1 MQKSNYEIMRD
12 QMQEQFLQ
20 YDQSSMIRKFNL
32 HADETY
38 LYIRFWGRNYRIV
51 RNTGV
56 VEWLSDGIIIPGNY
70 NESMSIYDVLCCS
83 KPDCH
88 LAGNFMPSSS
98 LKGIVHTGFKVGGG
112 SMFRKAADDFDA
124 VSPEQLASACEA
136 LGGKP
141 EGRGDVAYRL
151 QMFDFLPVLFSFWKS
166 DEDFPSEINLLFDE
180 NILSYMH
187 YETIWFAAGHLIARL
202 REELTRS

>member
-12 QMQEQFLQ
+12 QMRKQFLQ

-32 HADETY
+32 RADSDY
-38 LYIRFWGRNYRIV
+38 LYIRFWNRNYRLG
-51 RNTGV
+51 RKTGI
-56 VEWLSDGIIIPGNY
+56 VEWSSDGFATCAPADY

-88 LAGNFMPSSS
+88 LSGNFMPSSS
-98 LKGIVHTGFKVGGG
+98 LKGIVHTGFNAGGG
-112 SMFRKAADDFDA
+112 SMFRKYTEAFDA
-124 VSPEQLASACEA
+124 VAPEKLADACEA

-151 QMFDFLPVLFSFWKS
+151 QMFDFLPVLFTFWKS
-166 DEDFPSEINLLFDE
+166 DEDFPAEITLFWDE
-180 NILSYMH
+180 NILSFMH
-187 YETIWFAAGHLIARL
+187 YETIWFAAGHLMSRL
-202 REELTRS
+202 LEEL